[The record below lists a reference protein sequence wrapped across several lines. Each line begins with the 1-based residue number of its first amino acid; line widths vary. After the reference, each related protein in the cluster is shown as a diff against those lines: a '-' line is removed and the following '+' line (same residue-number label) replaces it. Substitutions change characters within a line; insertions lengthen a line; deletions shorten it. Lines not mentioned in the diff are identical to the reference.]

1 MSRFGIEI
9 NVQTGEV
16 TRVEL
21 PDEEIPTPA
30 VEEPTNDTI

>member
-21 PDEEIPTPA
+21 PDEETPTPV
-30 VEEPTNDTI
+30 VEEPTSNTM

>member
-9 NVQTGEV
+9 NVATGEV

-21 PDEEIPTPA
+21 PDEVIDEVPA
-30 VEEPTNDTI
+30 E

>member
-9 NVQTGEV
+9 NVATGEV

-21 PDEEIPTPA
+21 PDEVVDETTT
-30 VEEPTNDTI
+30 E

>member
-9 NVQTGEV
+9 DVTTGEV

-21 PDEEIPTPA
+21 PEVVDEAPA
-30 VEEPTNDTI
+30 E

>member
-9 NVQTGEV
+9 DVSTGEV

-21 PDEEIPTPA
+21 PEVVDEASAE
-30 VEEPTNDTI
+30 

>member
-16 TRVEL
+16 TRVDL
-21 PDEEIPTPA
+21 PEVVDEVPA
-30 VEEPTNDTI
+30 E